1 MRTLCGTIL
10 AAAVCVVNGT
20 FGANAFPA
28 ARGVLV
34 RFAGES
40 VAEKFA
46 FERMEAAEPQAEVL
60 AREGK
65 ILVRATDENR
75 ASAALGRYIR
85 EVAKGHWSRSTTI
98 QRMLR
103 LRRVSILKRRRND
116 RYCWNLRLSD
126 LTLRMCSGRF
136 FLIADVRLCRD
147 SRTMPVHGRRSLG

>member
-1 MRTLCGTIL
+1 MKKSSCLLLGVLLCAIALRCG
-10 AAAVCVVNGT
+10 AV
-20 FGANAFPA
+20 GANAFPA

-46 FERMEAAEPQAEVL
+46 FERMEAAEPQTEVL

-85 EVAKGHWSRSTTI
+85 EVAKGHWSRCGN
-98 QRMLR
+98 
-103 LRRVSILKRRRND
+103 RVPAEWPLPNETLKVNAALPHLHAYN
-116 RYCWNLRLSD
+116 YCVFAYSFAFYGEEEWRANID
-126 LTLRMCSGRF
+126 EP
-136 FLIADVRLCRD
+136 I
-147 SRTMPVHGRRSLG
+147 